1 MPGWSDLVG
10 AVERLIAYVAGAAG
24 GSLGLGI
31 LLTVLAV
38 RILLIPLML
47 PLAVRT
53 RDRNVIVRRMKPEL
67 DAIKKEFRKDPERE
81 HKEIVALHKRH
92 GIGLVDGPGLLGAL
106 IQLPVLIALFQAVY
120 FITRETGLAAASI
133 PVGLLASALSVLGV
147 WLGGQADSKPML
159 VLSAVLPFVMT
170 LWLGQGIGL
179 YLAAFYTGSAV
190 QGALMR
196 RWPSRVPAIES
207 PAESPTVP

>member
-1 MPGWSDLVG
+1 MGWWSSLVQALEG
-10 AVERLIAYVAGAAG
+10 LIANVGGAAG

-38 RILLIPLML
+38 RLALIPIML

-53 RDRNVIVRRMKPEL
+53 RDRNVIVRGMRPEMA
-67 DAIKKEFRKDPERE
+67 AIKKEFAKDPDRE
-81 HKEIVALHKRH
+81 HKEIVALHARH
-92 GIGLVDGPGLLGAL
+92 GIGLVDGPGLIGAF

-120 FITRETGLAAASI
+120 HVSRDTPLASPGLLI
-133 PVGLLASALSVLGV
+133 GLLASALSVLGL

-159 VLSAVLPFVMT
+159 ALSAVLPFVMT

-179 YLAAFYTGSAV
+179 YLTAFYAGSAL

-196 RWPSRVPAIES
+196 RWPARTRPVETA
-207 PAESPTVP
+207 A